1 MLDIL
6 LPVDEV
12 DEGGKP
18 VKTIGSLRA
27 IAYLED
33 LGPADKLKE
42 RGFKVKDLL
51 EEVEEGGAVVGGREE
66 LPPER
71 AAIES
76 AGLNEL
82 ERKVVWELET
92 WKKAEEAKAR
102 IVLKQK

>member
-1 MLDIL
+1 M
-6 LPVDEV
+6 
-12 DEGGKP
+12 
-18 VKTIGSLRA
+18 
-27 IAYLED
+27 
-33 LGPADKLKE
+33 
-42 RGFKVKDLL
+42 
-51 EEVEEGGAVVGGREE
+51 GGREE